1 MSHKRNSAG
10 IISCSK
16 EKSYKSIKAADAA
29 IRRLLFDK
37 QAINFNTVAKA
48 AGVSKT
54 FLYENDGLRKRI
66 EDLRGRQSQAEEP
79 KHLKQRMSDASKDAL
94 IAVKNKRIADL
105 EAENKRLK
113 SILSKKLGE
122 EYDNL

>member
-1 MSHKRNSAG
+1 MNHKRNSTG
-10 IISCSK
+10 LSSHSK
-16 EKSYKSIKAADAA
+16 EKHDKVIKSADDA

-37 QAINFNTVAKA
+37 RSINFNAVAKE

-54 FLYENDGLRKRI
+54 FLYANEGLRKRI
-66 EDLRGRQSQAEEP
+66 EELRDKQAQVNDP
-79 KHLKQRMSDASKDAL
+79 KHFKQHMSNSSKDAL
-94 IAVKNKRIADL
+94 IAAKNKRIADL

-113 SILSKKLGE
+113 FVLSKKLGE